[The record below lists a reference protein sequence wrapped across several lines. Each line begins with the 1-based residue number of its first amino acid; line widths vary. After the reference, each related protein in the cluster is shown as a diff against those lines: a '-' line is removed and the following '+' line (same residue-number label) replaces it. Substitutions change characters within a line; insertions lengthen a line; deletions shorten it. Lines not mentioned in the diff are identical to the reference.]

1 MKAAMLIEGVKSTYV
16 FESALES
23 LERWFGD
30 GRYSENGMSP
40 PIWVE
45 KSEDENAALII
56 YNGGINNGKHPRQEI
71 YDADFFTES
80 YSDSKI
86 NSIFSA
92 CMDPTNKSMMSETEG
107 VYFVNEN
114 STAKDIKDFANKV
127 KMFAARTIMNPASI
141 IAMESRTE
149 DLTMFKILAAAAA
162 ESEKVALEIALEN
175 ARKHK
180 EAMGGLEEYS
190 DFDRDDFD
198 RELDILNS
206 KPAEVVDPTTFE
218 EPEGLDIVADSNG
231 ESEVR
236 PEDLDASDFNQ
247 VPVIQDEEPNIVE
260 EEPNN
265 IAEDDLKPSEVSIS
279 DSEPLDDKEV
289 VKPVETPKNSLLEA
303 LTALQERMGI
313 TEAEF
318 ISRLEKV
325 MLIGKLAGGPQ
336 SAAVEEEKA
345 PIAENAVPD
354 ENNVEESPAVA
365 EGRGGDGLHYI
376 DTPDGVISNM
386 GEGDNVPNE
395 DLEAVNVNDLFGD
408 DYDDEED
415 KNEEIE
421 KGADAEGYD
430 DMDRNGESD
439 KNKAKSSGLSED
451 SEDVESNQETSKE
464 INESLPADELIKE
477 LANESKNDDEFF
489 DMLIKRRTK
498 FGLPTLIKAANI
510 DMRNYIL
517 TGVESAVE
525 ADVKSKRVA
534 LI

>member
-206 KPAEVVDPTTFE
+206 KPTEVVDPTTFE

-236 PEDLDASDFNQ
+236 PEDLAASDFNE
-247 VPVIQDEEPNIVE
+247 VPVIQEEEVIVE
-260 EEPNN
+260 EEVPN
-265 IAEDDLKPSEVSIS
+265 IVEDDLKPSEVSIS

-354 ENNVEESPAVA
+354 ENVEAVVNP
-365 EGRGGDGLHYI
+365 EPEVDGD
-376 DTPDGVISNM
+376 D
-386 GEGDNVPNE
+386 EVPNE
-395 DLEAVNVNDLFGD
+395 DLEAINTDDLFGD
-408 DYDDEED
+408 DYDNGEE
-415 KNEEIE
+415 NI
-421 KGADAEGYD
+421 GDAEDREHSG
-430 DMDRNGESD
+430 MDGVSEAD
-439 KNKAKSSGLSED
+439 KENDRTNNKET
-451 SEDVESNQETSKE
+451 ESNREAPKE

>member
-56 YNGGINNGKHPRQEI
+56 YNGGINNGKHPKQEI

-107 VYFVNEN
+107 VYFINEN

-127 KMFAARTIMNPASI
+127 KLFAARTIMNPASI
-141 IAMESRTE
+141 VAMESRTE
-149 DLTMFKILAAAAA
+149 DITMFKILAAAAA

-206 KPAEVVDPTTFE
+206 KPTEVVDPTTFE
-218 EPEGLDIVADSNG
+218 EPEGLDVITDNNG

-236 PEDLDASDFNQ
+236 PEDLDASDFNE
-247 VPVIQDEEPNIVE
+247 VPVIQEEEVTVE
-260 EEPNN
+260 EEPVN
-265 IAEDDLKPSEVSIS
+265 IVEDDLKPSEVSIS
-279 DSEPLDDKEV
+279 DSKPLDDKEV
-289 VKPVETPKNSLLEA
+289 AKPVETPKNSLLEA

-336 SAAVEEEKA
+336 SAAVEEDKV
-345 PIAENAVPD
+345 PLAENAVP
-354 ENNVEESPAVA
+354 EETVEEVVNPEPEV
-365 EGRGGDGLHYI
+365 DGK
-376 DTPDGVISNM
+376 D
-386 GEGDNVPNE
+386 EVPNE
-395 DLEAVNVNDLFGD
+395 DLEAINTDDLFGD
-408 DYDDEED
+408 DYDNGEE
-415 KNEEIE
+415 NESNTEL
-421 KGADAEGYD
+421 GEGYTD
-430 DMDRNGESD
+430 NQG
-439 KNKAKSSGLSED
+439 ED
-451 SEDVESNQETSKE
+451 SSDVEHNEPVQEEPKE
-464 INESLPADELIKE
+464 INENLPADELIKE

-489 DMLIKRRTK
+489 DMLLKRKTK

-525 ADVKSKRVA
+525 LDTKSKRVA

>member
-56 YNGGINNGKHPRQEI
+56 YNGGINNGKHPKQEI

-127 KMFAARTIMNPASI
+127 KLFAARTIMNPASI
-141 IAMESRTE
+141 VAMESRTE
-149 DLTMFKILAAAAA
+149 DITMFKILASAAA

-190 DFDRDDFD
+190 DFDRDGFD
-198 RELDILNS
+198 KELDILNS
-206 KPAEVVDPTTFE
+206 KPTEVIDPTTFE
-218 EPEGLDIVADSNG
+218 EPEGLDVITDNNG

-236 PEDLDASDFNQ
+236 PEDLDASDFNE
-247 VPVIQDEEPNIVE
+247 VPVIQEEEVIVE
-260 EEPNN
+260 EEPVN
-265 IAEDDLKPSEVSIS
+265 IVEDDLKPSEVSIS
-279 DSEPLDDKEV
+279 DSKPLDDKEV
-289 VKPVETPKNSLLEA
+289 VKPAETPKNSLLEA

-336 SAAVEEEKA
+336 SAAVEEDKV
-345 PIAENAVPD
+345 PLAENAVP
-354 ENNVEESPAVA
+354 EETVEEVVNPEDEVPAD
-365 EGRGGDGLHYI
+365 RGSNGNLHYI
-376 DTPDGVISNM
+376 DTPDGIISNISS
-386 GEGDNVPNE
+386 EE
-395 DLEAVNVNDLFGD
+395 LFGD
-408 DYDDEED
+408 DYDNGEENVTDAEDGEHSGMDETSEADEENNRTND
-415 KNEEIE
+415 KET
-421 KGADAEGYD
+421 EG
-430 DMDRNGESD
+430 S
-439 KNKAKSSGLSED
+439 
-451 SEDVESNQETSKE
+451 QEAPKE
-464 INESLPADELIKE
+464 INENLPADELIKE

-489 DMLIKRRTK
+489 DMLLKRKTK

-525 ADVKSKRVA
+525 PDTKSKRVA

>member
-141 IAMESRTE
+141 VAMESRTE

-190 DFDRDDFD
+190 DFDRDGFD
-198 RELDILNS
+198 EQLDILNS
-206 KPAEVVDPTTFE
+206 KPAEVIDPTTFE

-260 EEPNN
+260 EEEHN
-265 IAEDDLKPSEVSIS
+265 IVEDDLKPSEVSIS

-289 VKPVETPKNSLLEA
+289 AKPVETPKNSLLEA
-303 LTALQERMGI
+303 LTALQAKMGI

-365 EGRGGDGLHYI
+365 KGRGGDGLHYI
-376 DTPDGVISNM
+376 DTPDGVVSNM
-386 GEGDNVPNE
+386 SNNDEVPNE
-395 DLEAVNVNDLFGD
+395 DLEAINTDDLFGD
-408 DYDDEED
+408 DYDNGEED
-415 KNEEIE
+415 INN
-421 KGADAEGYD
+421 AEDGKHNG
-430 DMDRNGESD
+430 MDRNSETDEENDRTND
-439 KNKAKSSGLSED
+439 K
-451 SEDVESNQETSKE
+451 ETEGNREAPKE

>member
-141 IAMESRTE
+141 VAMESRTE

-206 KPAEVVDPTTFE
+206 KPTEVVDPTTFE

-336 SAAVEEEKA
+336 STAVEEEKA
-345 PIAENAVPD
+345 PIAENAVP
-354 ENNVEESPAVA
+354 EA
-365 EGRGGDGLHYI
+365 EKKGRGGDGLHYI
-376 DTPDGVISNM
+376 DTPEGVVTNM
-386 GEGDNVPNE
+386 PQSEDTYNE
-395 DLEAVNVNDLFGD
+395 DLENTNADDLFGD
-408 DYDDEED
+408 DYDNGEEDTGNAEDGEYSEMDGVSEADEENDRTND
-415 KNEEIE
+415 KET
-421 KGADAEGYD
+421 EG
-430 DMDRNGESD
+430 
-439 KNKAKSSGLSED
+439 
-451 SEDVESNQETSKE
+451 NQEAPKE

>member
-206 KPAEVVDPTTFE
+206 KPTEVVDPTTFE

-260 EEPNN
+260 EEVPN
-265 IAEDDLKPSEVSIS
+265 IVEDDLKPSEVSIS

-345 PIAENAVPD
+345 PIAENAVP
-354 ENNVEESPAVA
+354 EENVEAVVNP
-365 EGRGGDGLHYI
+365 EPEIDGD
-376 DTPDGVISNM
+376 D
-386 GEGDNVPNE
+386 EVPNE

-430 DMDRNGESD
+430 DMDRNGKSD
-439 KNKAKSSGLSED
+439 KNKAKSSDLSED
-451 SEDVESNQETSKE
+451 SEAAESNQETSKE

>member
-56 YNGGINNGKHPRQEI
+56 YNGGINNGKHPKQEF

-141 IAMESRTE
+141 VAMESRTE

-190 DFDRDDFD
+190 DFDRDNFD
-198 RELDILNS
+198 KELDILNS
-206 KPAEVVDPTTFE
+206 KPAEVIDPTTFE
-218 EPEGLDIVADSNG
+218 EPEGLDIVADSTG

-236 PEDLDASDFNQ
+236 PEDLDASDFNN

-260 EEPNN
+260 EEPIN
-265 IAEDDLKPSEVSIS
+265 IVEDDLKPSEVSIS
-279 DSEPLDDKEV
+279 DSKPLDDKEV
-289 VKPVETPKNSLLEA
+289 VKPVETPKNGLLEA

-345 PIAENAVPD
+345 PLAENAVP
-354 ENNVEESPAVA
+354 EENVEAVVNP
-365 EGRGGDGLHYI
+365 EPEIDGN
-376 DTPDGVISNM
+376 D
-386 GEGDNVPNE
+386 EVPNE
-395 DLEAVNVNDLFGD
+395 ELEAINTDDLFGD
-408 DYDDEED
+408 DYDNGEENIGDAEDREHSGMDGVSEADEE
-415 KNEEIE
+415 N
-421 KGADAEGYD
+421 
-430 DMDRNGESD
+430 DRTS
-439 KNKAKSSGLSED
+439 NKET
-451 SEDVESNQETSKE
+451 ESNPEAPKE
-464 INESLPADELIKE
+464 INESLPPDELIKE

>member
-141 IAMESRTE
+141 VAMESRTE

-162 ESEKVALEIALEN
+162 ENEKVALEIALEN
-175 ARKHK
+175 ARKYK

-190 DFDRDDFD
+190 DFDRDGFD
-198 RELDILNS
+198 EQLDILNS
-206 KPAEVVDPTTFE
+206 KPTEVVDPTTFE

-260 EEPNN
+260 EEEHN
-265 IAEDDLKPSEVSIS
+265 IVEDDLKPSEVSIS

-289 VKPVETPKNSLLEA
+289 AKPVETPKNSLLEA

-345 PIAENAVPD
+345 PIAENAVP
-354 ENNVEESPAVA
+354 EENVEAVVNP
-365 EGRGGDGLHYI
+365 EPEIDGD
-376 DTPDGVISNM
+376 D
-386 GEGDNVPNE
+386 EVPNE
-395 DLEAVNVNDLFGD
+395 ELEAINTDDLFGD
-408 DYDDEED
+408 DYDNGEEDINNAEDGEYSGMDGVSEADEENDRTND
-415 KNEEIE
+415 KET
-421 KGADAEGYD
+421 EG
-430 DMDRNGESD
+430 
-439 KNKAKSSGLSED
+439 
-451 SEDVESNQETSKE
+451 NQEAPKE

>member
-190 DFDRDDFD
+190 DFDRDGFD
-198 RELDILNS
+198 EQLDILNS
-206 KPAEVVDPTTFE
+206 KPTEVVDPTTFE

-260 EEPNN
+260 EEHN
-265 IAEDDLKPSEVSIS
+265 IVEDDLKPSEVSIS

-336 SAAVEEEKA
+336 SAAVEEERA

-354 ENNVEESPAVA
+354 ENNAEESPAVA
-365 EGRGGDGLHYI
+365 KGRGGDGLHYI
-376 DTPDGVISNM
+376 DTPDGVVSNISA
-386 GEGDNVPNE
+386 D
-395 DLEAVNVNDLFGD
+395 DLFGE
-408 DYDDEED
+408 DYDNGEED
-415 KNEEIE
+415 INNAEDGEYSGMDGVSEANGDEVSNIE
-421 KGADAEGYD
+421 QETEG
-430 DMDRNGESD
+430 
-439 KNKAKSSGLSED
+439 
-451 SEDVESNQETSKE
+451 NQEAPKE

>member
-141 IAMESRTE
+141 VAMESRTE

-206 KPAEVVDPTTFE
+206 KPTEVVDPTTFE

-260 EEPNN
+260 DEHN
-265 IAEDDLKPSEVSIS
+265 IVEDDLKPSEVSIS
-279 DSEPLDDKEV
+279 DSKPLDDKEV
-289 VKPVETPKNSLLEA
+289 IKPVETPKNSLLEA

-354 ENNVEESPAVA
+354 ENNAEESPAVA

-376 DTPDGVISNM
+376 DTPDGVISNISA
-386 GEGDNVPNE
+386 D
-395 DLEAVNVNDLFGD
+395 DLFGD
-408 DYDDEED
+408 DYDNGEEDINNAEDGEYSGMDGVSEADEENDRTND
-415 KNEEIE
+415 K
-421 KGADAEGYD
+421 KTEG
-430 DMDRNGESD
+430 S
-439 KNKAKSSGLSED
+439 
-451 SEDVESNQETSKE
+451 QEAPKE

>member
-56 YNGGINNGKHPRQEI
+56 YNGGINNGKHPKQEI

-107 VYFVNEN
+107 VYFINEN

-127 KMFAARTIMNPASI
+127 KLFAARTIMNPASI
-141 IAMESRTE
+141 VAMESRTE
-149 DLTMFKILAAAAA
+149 DITMFKILASAAA

-190 DFDRDDFD
+190 DFDRDGFD
-198 RELDILNS
+198 KELDILNS
-206 KPAEVVDPTTFE
+206 KPTEVIDPTTFE
-218 EPEGLDIVADSNG
+218 EPEGLDVITDNNG

-236 PEDLDASDFNQ
+236 PEDLDASDFNE
-247 VPVIQDEEPNIVE
+247 VPVIQEEEVIIEE
-260 EEPNN
+260 EEPAN
-265 IAEDDLKPSEVSIS
+265 IVEDDLKPSEVSIS
-279 DSEPLDDKEV
+279 DSKPLDDKEV
-289 VKPVETPKNSLLEA
+289 AKLVETPKNSLLEA

-336 SAAVEEEKA
+336 SAAVEEDKV
-345 PIAENAVPD
+345 PLAENAVP
-354 ENNVEESPAVA
+354 EETVEEVVNPEDEVSAD
-365 EGRGGDGLHYI
+365 RGSNGNLHYI
-376 DTPDGVISNM
+376 DTPDGIISNISA
-386 GEGDNVPNE
+386 EE
-395 DLEAVNVNDLFGD
+395 LFGD
-408 DYDDEED
+408 DYDNGTENESNTELGEEYTD
-415 KNEEIE
+415 NQ
-421 KGADAEGYD
+421 G
-430 DMDRNGESD
+430 
-439 KNKAKSSGLSED
+439 ED
-451 SEDVESNQETSKE
+451 SSDVEHNEPVQEKPKE
-464 INESLPADELIKE
+464 INENLPADELIKE

-489 DMLIKRRTK
+489 DMLLKRKTK

-525 ADVKSKRVA
+525 PDTKSKRVA

>member
-141 IAMESRTE
+141 VAMESRTE

-206 KPAEVVDPTTFE
+206 KPTEVVDPTTFE

-260 EEPNN
+260 EEPIT

-325 MLIGKLAGGPQ
+325 MLIGKLAGGPH

-345 PIAENAVPD
+345 PIAENAVP
-354 ENNVEESPAVA
+354 EENVEAVVNP
-365 EGRGGDGLHYI
+365 E
-376 DTPDGVISNM
+376 PEV
-386 GEGDNVPNE
+386 EEEVPNE
-395 DLEAVNVNDLFGD
+395 DLEAINVNDLFGD
-408 DYDDEED
+408 DYD
-415 KNEEIE
+415 
-421 KGADAEGYD
+421 
-430 DMDRNGESD
+430 NGEENIGNAEDGEYSGMDGVSETNKENDRTND
-439 KNKAKSSGLSED
+439 K
-451 SEDVESNQETSKE
+451 ETGGSHEAPKE

-489 DMLIKRRTK
+489 GMLIKRRTK

>member
-206 KPAEVVDPTTFE
+206 KPTEVVDPTTFE

-247 VPVIQDEEPNIVE
+247 VPVIQEEEVIVE
-260 EEPNN
+260 EEVPN
-265 IAEDDLKPSEVSIS
+265 AVEDDLKPFEVSIS
-279 DSEPLDDKEV
+279 DSKPLDDKEV

-303 LTALQERMGI
+303 LTALQEKMGI

-345 PIAENAVPD
+345 PIAENAVPEENVDAVVNPEPEIDGDD
-354 ENNVEESPAVA
+354 E
-365 EGRGGDGLHYI
+365 
-376 DTPDGVISNM
+376 
-386 GEGDNVPNE
+386 VPNE
-395 DLEAVNVNDLFGD
+395 DLEAINTGDLFGE
-408 DYDDEED
+408 DYD
-415 KNEEIE
+415 
-421 KGADAEGYD
+421 
-430 DMDRNGESD
+430 NGEENESNIELGEEHTD
-439 KNKAKSSGLSED
+439 NQGEVSS
-451 SEDVESNQETSKE
+451 DVEHNEPVQEAPKE

>member
-141 IAMESRTE
+141 VAMESRTE

-198 RELDILNS
+198 KELDILNS
-206 KPAEVVDPTTFE
+206 KPTEVIDPTTFE

-260 EEPNN
+260 EEVPN
-265 IAEDDLKPSEVSIS
+265 IVEDNLKPSEVSIS
-279 DSEPLDDKEV
+279 DSKPLDDKEV

-345 PIAENAVPD
+345 PIAENAVPEENVDAVVNPEPEIDGDD
-354 ENNVEESPAVA
+354 E
-365 EGRGGDGLHYI
+365 
-376 DTPDGVISNM
+376 
-386 GEGDNVPNE
+386 VPNE
-395 DLEAVNVNDLFGD
+395 DLEAINTDDLFGD
-408 DYDDEED
+408 DYDNGEED
-415 KNEEIE
+415 INNAEDGEYSGMDEVSETNEENDRTNDKE
-421 KGADAEGYD
+421 TEG
-430 DMDRNGESD
+430 S
-439 KNKAKSSGLSED
+439 
-451 SEDVESNQETSKE
+451 QEAPKE

>member
-56 YNGGINNGKHPRQEI
+56 YNGGINNGKHPKQEI

-107 VYFVNEN
+107 VYFINEN

-127 KMFAARTIMNPASI
+127 KLFAARTIMNPASI
-141 IAMESRTE
+141 VAMESRTE
-149 DLTMFKILAAAAA
+149 DITMFKILASAAA

-190 DFDRDDFD
+190 DFDRDGFD
-198 RELDILNS
+198 KELDILNS
-206 KPAEVVDPTTFE
+206 KPTEVIDPTTFE
-218 EPEGLDIVADSNG
+218 EPEGLDVITDNNG

-236 PEDLDASDFNQ
+236 PEDLDASDFNE
-247 VPVIQDEEPNIVE
+247 VPVIQEEEVTIE
-260 EEPNN
+260 EEPVN
-265 IAEDDLKPSEVSIS
+265 IVEDDLKPSEVSIS
-279 DSEPLDDKEV
+279 DSKPLDDKEV

-336 SAAVEEEKA
+336 SAAVEEDKV
-345 PIAENAVPD
+345 PLAENAVP
-354 ENNVEESPAVA
+354 EETVEEVVNPEDEVPAD
-365 EGRGGDGLHYI
+365 RGSNGNLHYI
-376 DTPDGVISNM
+376 DTPDGIISNISS
-386 GEGDNVPNE
+386 EE
-395 DLEAVNVNDLFGD
+395 LFGD
-408 DYDDEED
+408 DYDDGTEYINNAED
-415 KNEEIE
+415 GEHSGMDETSEANGDEVSNIE
-421 KGADAEGYD
+421 
-430 DMDRNGESD
+430 
-439 KNKAKSSGLSED
+439 
-451 SEDVESNQETSKE
+451 QETEGSQEAPKE
-464 INESLPADELIKE
+464 INENLPADELIKE

-489 DMLIKRRTK
+489 DMLLKRKTK

-525 ADVKSKRVA
+525 PDTKSKRVA

>member
-141 IAMESRTE
+141 VAMESRTE

-206 KPAEVVDPTTFE
+206 KPTEVVDPTTFK

-247 VPVIQDEEPNIVE
+247 VPVIQDEEPSIVE
-260 EEPNN
+260 EEEHN
-265 IAEDDLKPSEVSIS
+265 IVEDDLKPSEVSIS

-303 LTALQERMGI
+303 ITALQERMGI

-345 PIAENAVPD
+345 PIAENAVPEENVDVVVKPEPEIDGDD
-354 ENNVEESPAVA
+354 E
-365 EGRGGDGLHYI
+365 
-376 DTPDGVISNM
+376 
-386 GEGDNVPNE
+386 VPNE
-395 DLEAVNVNDLFGD
+395 DLEAINTDDLFGD
-408 DYDDEED
+408 DYDNGEEDNGNAEDGEHSGVDGVSETDEE
-415 KNEEIE
+415 N
-421 KGADAEGYD
+421 
-430 DMDRNGESD
+430 DRTSD
-439 KNKAKSSGLSED
+439 KETEG
-451 SEDVESNQETSKE
+451 NQEAPKE

>member
-190 DFDRDDFD
+190 DFDRDGFD
-198 RELDILNS
+198 EQLDILNS
-206 KPAEVVDPTTFE
+206 KPTEVVDPTTFE

-247 VPVIQDEEPNIVE
+247 VPVIQDEEPSVVE
-260 EEPNN
+260 EEVPNVV
-265 IAEDDLKPSEVSIS
+265 EDDLKPSEVSIS
-279 DSEPLDDKEV
+279 DSTPLDDKEV

-345 PIAENAVPD
+345 PIAENAVPE
-354 ENNVEESPAVA
+354 ENVDAVVNP
-365 EGRGGDGLHYI
+365 EPEVD
-376 DTPDGVISNM
+376 
-386 GEGDNVPNE
+386 GDNEVPNE

-430 DMDRNGESD
+430 DMDRNGKSD

-451 SEDVESNQETSKE
+451 SEDAESNQETSKE

>member
-56 YNGGINNGKHPRQEI
+56 YNGGINNGKHPKQEI

-107 VYFVNEN
+107 VYFINEN

-127 KMFAARTIMNPASI
+127 KLFAARTIMNPASI
-141 IAMESRTE
+141 VAMESRTE
-149 DLTMFKILAAAAA
+149 DITMFKILASAAA

-190 DFDRDDFD
+190 DFDRDGFD
-198 RELDILNS
+198 KELDILNS
-206 KPAEVVDPTTFE
+206 KPTEVIDPTTFE
-218 EPEGLDIVADSNG
+218 EPEGLDVITDNNG

-236 PEDLDASDFNQ
+236 PEDLDASDFNE
-247 VPVIQDEEPNIVE
+247 VPVIQEEETIVE
-260 EEPNN
+260 EEPIN
-265 IAEDDLKPSEVSIS
+265 IVEDDLKPSEVSIS

-336 SAAVEEEKA
+336 SAAVEEDKV
-345 PIAENAVPD
+345 PLAENAVPD
-354 ENNVEESPAVA
+354 ETVEEVVNPEDEVPAD
-365 EGRGGDGLHYI
+365 RGSNGNLHYI
-376 DTPDGVISNM
+376 DTPDGIISNISS
-386 GEGDNVPNE
+386 EE
-395 DLEAVNVNDLFGD
+395 LFGD
-408 DYDDEED
+408 DYDDGTED
-415 KNEEIE
+415 I
-421 KGADAEGYD
+421 GDAEDGD
-430 DMDRNGESD
+430 HSGMDETSETNGDE
-439 KNKAKSSGLSED
+439 
-451 SEDVESNQETSKE
+451 VSNIEQETEGSQEEPKE
-464 INESLPADELIKE
+464 INENLPADELIKE

-489 DMLIKRRTK
+489 DMLLKRKTK

-525 ADVKSKRVA
+525 PDTKSKRVA

>member
-206 KPAEVVDPTTFE
+206 KPTEVVDPTTFE

-260 EEPNN
+260 DEEPIT

-376 DTPDGVISNM
+376 DTPDGVVSNISA
-386 GEGDNVPNE
+386 D
-395 DLEAVNVNDLFGD
+395 DLFGD

-421 KGADAEGYD
+421 KGADAKGYD

-451 SEDVESNQETSKE
+451 SEDAESNQETSKE

>member
-175 ARKHK
+175 ARRHK

-206 KPAEVVDPTTFE
+206 KPTEVVDPTTFE

-247 VPVIQDEEPNIVE
+247 VPVIQDEELNIVE
-260 EEPNN
+260 EEEHN
-265 IAEDDLKPSEVSIS
+265 IVEDDLKPSEVSIS

-354 ENNVEESPAVA
+354 ENNAEESPAVSK
-365 EGRGGDGLHYI
+365 GRGGDGLHYI
-376 DTPDGVISNM
+376 DTPDGVISNISA
-386 GEGDNVPNE
+386 D
-395 DLEAVNVNDLFGD
+395 DLFGD
-408 DYDDEED
+408 DYDNGEED
-415 KNEEIE
+415 INNAEDGEYSGMDGVSEANGDEVSNIE
-421 KGADAEGYD
+421 QETEG
-430 DMDRNGESD
+430 
-439 KNKAKSSGLSED
+439 
-451 SEDVESNQETSKE
+451 NQEAPKE

-510 DMRNYIL
+510 DMRSYIL

>member
-190 DFDRDDFD
+190 DFDRDGFD
-198 RELDILNS
+198 EQLDILNS
-206 KPAEVVDPTTFE
+206 KPTEVVDPTTFE

-260 EEPNN
+260 EEHN
-265 IAEDDLKPSEVSIS
+265 IVEDDLKPSEVSIS

-345 PIAENAVPD
+345 PLAENAVPD
-354 ENNVEESPAVA
+354 ENNVEESPAVSK
-365 EGRGGDGLHYI
+365 GRGGDGLHYI

-386 GEGDNVPNE
+386 GEGDEVPNE
-395 DLEAVNVNDLFGD
+395 DLEAVNTNDLFGD
-408 DYDDEED
+408 DYDNGEEDNGNAEDGEYSEMDGVSEADEENNRTND
-415 KNEEIE
+415 KET
-421 KGADAEGYD
+421 EG
-430 DMDRNGESD
+430 
-439 KNKAKSSGLSED
+439 
-451 SEDVESNQETSKE
+451 NQEAPKE
-464 INESLPADELIKE
+464 INESLPPDELIKE

>member
-190 DFDRDDFD
+190 DFDRDGFD
-198 RELDILNS
+198 EQLDILNS
-206 KPAEVVDPTTFE
+206 KPTEVVDPTTFE

-260 EEPNN
+260 EEHN
-265 IAEDDLKPSEVSIS
+265 IVEDDLKPSEVSIS

-336 SAAVEEEKA
+336 SAAVEEEKV
-345 PIAENAVPD
+345 PLAENAVPD

-376 DTPDGVISNM
+376 DTPDGVVSNISA
-386 GEGDNVPNE
+386 D
-395 DLEAVNVNDLFGD
+395 DLFGD

-421 KGADAEGYD
+421 KGADAKGYD

-439 KNKAKSSGLSED
+439 KNKAKSSDLSED

>member
-141 IAMESRTE
+141 VAMESRTE

-198 RELDILNS
+198 KELDILNS
-206 KPAEVVDPTTFE
+206 KPTEVVDPTTFE

-247 VPVIQDEEPNIVE
+247 VPVIQDEEPNIME
-260 EEPNN
+260 EEPIT

-345 PIAENAVPD
+345 PLAENAVPE
-354 ENNVEESPAVA
+354 ENVDAVVNPEPEVEE
-365 EGRGGDGLHYI
+365 E
-376 DTPDGVISNM
+376 
-386 GEGDNVPNE
+386 VPNE
-395 DLEAVNVNDLFGD
+395 DLEAINVNDLFGD
-408 DYDDEED
+408 DYDNGEED
-415 KNEEIE
+415 TGN
-421 KGADAEGYD
+421 AEDGEYSG
-430 DMDRNGESD
+430 MDGVSETNKENDRTND
-439 KNKAKSSGLSED
+439 K
-451 SEDVESNQETSKE
+451 ETGGSHEAPKE

>member
-180 EAMGGLEEYS
+180 EAMGGLEEYN

-206 KPAEVVDPTTFE
+206 KPTEVVDPTTFE

-247 VPVIQDEEPNIVE
+247 VPVIQEEEVIVE
-260 EEPNN
+260 EEVPNVV
-265 IAEDDLKPSEVSIS
+265 EDDLKPSEVSIS

-354 ENNVEESPAVA
+354 ENNVEESSAVA

-376 DTPDGVISNM
+376 DTPDGVISNISA
-386 GEGDNVPNE
+386 D
-395 DLEAVNVNDLFGD
+395 DLFGD

-430 DMDRNGESD
+430 DMDRNGKLD

-451 SEDVESNQETSKE
+451 SEDAESNQETSKE

-489 DMLIKRRTK
+489 DMLLKRRTK

>member
-141 IAMESRTE
+141 VAMESRTE

-206 KPAEVVDPTTFE
+206 KPTEVVDPTTFE

-231 ESEVR
+231 ESEIR

-247 VPVIQDEEPNIVE
+247 VPVIQDEEPSVVE
-260 EEPNN
+260 EEVPN
-265 IAEDDLKPSEVSIS
+265 IVEDDLKPSEVSIS

-354 ENNVEESPAVA
+354 ENNAEESPAVA
-365 EGRGGDGLHYI
+365 EGRGGAGLHYI
-376 DTPDGVISNM
+376 DTPEGVVTNM
-386 GEGDNVPNE
+386 PQSEDTYNE
-395 DLEAVNVNDLFGD
+395 DLENTNADDLFGD
-408 DYDDEED
+408 DYDNGEEDTGNAEDGEYSEMDGVSEADEENDRTND
-415 KNEEIE
+415 KET
-421 KGADAEGYD
+421 EG
-430 DMDRNGESD
+430 
-439 KNKAKSSGLSED
+439 
-451 SEDVESNQETSKE
+451 NQEAPKE
-464 INESLPADELIKE
+464 INESIPADELIKE

>member
-206 KPAEVVDPTTFE
+206 KPTEVVDPTTFE

-236 PEDLDASDFNQ
+236 PEDLDASDFNE
-247 VPVIQDEEPNIVE
+247 VPVIQEEEVIVE
-260 EEPNN
+260 EEVPN
-265 IAEDDLKPSEVSIS
+265 IVEDDLKPSEVSIS

-365 EGRGGDGLHYI
+365 KGRGGDGLHYI
-376 DTPDGVISNM
+376 DTPDGAISNISA
-386 GEGDNVPNE
+386 D
-395 DLEAVNVNDLFGD
+395 DLFGD
-408 DYDDEED
+408 DYDNGEEDINNVEDGEYSGMDGVSEADEENDRTND
-415 KNEEIE
+415 KET
-421 KGADAEGYD
+421 EG
-430 DMDRNGESD
+430 S
-439 KNKAKSSGLSED
+439 
-451 SEDVESNQETSKE
+451 QEAPKE
-464 INESLPADELIKE
+464 INENLPADELIKE

>member
-206 KPAEVVDPTTFE
+206 KPTEVVDPTTFE

-260 EEPNN
+260 EEEHN
-265 IAEDDLKPSEVSIS
+265 IVEDDLKPSEVSIS

-354 ENNVEESPAVA
+354 ENNAEESPAVA
-365 EGRGGDGLHYI
+365 KGRGGDGLHYI
-376 DTPDGVISNM
+376 DTPDGVVSNISA
-386 GEGDNVPNE
+386 D
-395 DLEAVNVNDLFGD
+395 DLFGD
-408 DYDDEED
+408 DYDNGEEDINNAEDGERSGMDGVSEADEENDGTND
-415 KNEEIE
+415 KET
-421 KGADAEGYD
+421 EG
-430 DMDRNGESD
+430 
-439 KNKAKSSGLSED
+439 
-451 SEDVESNQETSKE
+451 NQEAPKE

>member
-141 IAMESRTE
+141 VAMESRTE

-198 RELDILNS
+198 KELDILNS
-206 KPAEVVDPTTFE
+206 KPTEVVDPTTFE

-260 EEPNN
+260 EEVPN
-265 IAEDDLKPSEVSIS
+265 IVEDDLKPSEVSIS

-345 PIAENAVPD
+345 PLAENAVPD
-354 ENNVEESPAVA
+354 ENNVEESPAVSK
-365 EGRGGDGLHYI
+365 GRGGDGLHYI
-376 DTPDGVISNM
+376 DTPDGVISNISA
-386 GEGDNVPNE
+386 D
-395 DLEAVNVNDLFGD
+395 DLFGD
-408 DYDDEED
+408 DYD
-415 KNEEIE
+415 
-421 KGADAEGYD
+421 
-430 DMDRNGESD
+430 NGEENESNTELGEEYTD
-439 KNKAKSSGLSED
+439 NQGED
-451 SEDVESNQETSKE
+451 SSDVEHNEPVQEELKE

>member
-56 YNGGINNGKHPRQEI
+56 YNGGINNGKHPKQEF

-107 VYFVNEN
+107 VYFINEN

-127 KMFAARTIMNPASI
+127 KLFAARTIMNPASI
-141 IAMESRTE
+141 VAMESRTE
-149 DLTMFKILAAAAA
+149 DITMFKILAAAAA

-198 RELDILNS
+198 KELDILNS
-206 KPAEVVDPTTFE
+206 KPAEVIDPTTFE
-218 EPEGLDIVADSNG
+218 EPEGLDIMADSNG

-236 PEDLDASDFNQ
+236 PEDLDASDFNN

-260 EEPNN
+260 EEVPN
-265 IAEDDLKPSEVSIS
+265 IVEDDLKPSEVSIS
-279 DSEPLDDKEV
+279 DSKPLDDKEV
-289 VKPVETPKNSLLEA
+289 VKPVETPKNGLLEA
-303 LTALQERMGI
+303 LMALQERMGI

-325 MLIGKLAGGPQ
+325 MFIGKLAGGPQ

-345 PIAENAVPD
+345 PLAENAVP
-354 ENNVEESPAVA
+354 EA
-365 EGRGGDGLHYI
+365 EKKGRGGDGLHYI
-376 DTPDGVISNM
+376 DTPEGVVTNM
-386 GEGDNVPNE
+386 PQSEEVPNE
-395 DLEAVNVNDLFGD
+395 ELEAINTDDLFGD
-408 DYDDEED
+408 DYDNGEE
-415 KNEEIE
+415 NI
-421 KGADAEGYD
+421 GDAE
-430 DMDRNGESD
+430 NGESD
-439 KNKAKSSGLSED
+439 G
-451 SEDVESNQETSKE
+451 VESIGETDEESNGNADQEEEGNQEAPKE

-477 LANESKNDDEFF
+477 LANESKTDDEFF

>member
-180 EAMGGLEEYS
+180 EAMGGLEEYN

-198 RELDILNS
+198 KELDILNS
-206 KPAEVVDPTTFE
+206 KPTEVVDPTTFE

-260 EEPNN
+260 EEHN
-265 IAEDDLKPSEVSIS
+265 IVEDDLKPSEVSIS

-289 VKPVETPKNSLLEA
+289 VKTVETPKNSLLEA

-376 DTPDGVISNM
+376 DTPDGVISNISA
-386 GEGDNVPNE
+386 D
-395 DLEAVNVNDLFGD
+395 DLFGD
-408 DYDDEED
+408 DYDNGEED
-415 KNEEIE
+415 INNAEDGEHSGMDGVSETNEENNRI
-421 KGADAEGYD
+421 
-430 DMDRNGESD
+430 SD
-439 KNKAKSSGLSED
+439 KET
-451 SEDVESNQETSKE
+451 ESNPEAPKE

-517 TGVESAVE
+517 TGVESVVE

>member
-1 MKAAMLIEGVKSTYV
+1 MLIEGVKSTYV

-141 IAMESRTE
+141 VAMESRTE

-206 KPAEVVDPTTFE
+206 KPTEVIDPTTFE

-260 EEPNN
+260 EEHN
-265 IAEDDLKPSEVSIS
+265 IVEDDLKPSEVSIS
-279 DSEPLDDKEV
+279 DSTPLDDKEV

-336 SAAVEEEKA
+336 SAAVEEERA
-345 PIAENAVPD
+345 PIAENAVPEENVDAVVNPEPEVDGDD
-354 ENNVEESPAVA
+354 E
-365 EGRGGDGLHYI
+365 
-376 DTPDGVISNM
+376 
-386 GEGDNVPNE
+386 VPNE

-430 DMDRNGESD
+430 DMDRNGKSD
-439 KNKAKSSGLSED
+439 KNKAKSSDLSED
-451 SEDVESNQETSKE
+451 SEDAESNQETSKE

-510 DMRNYIL
+510 NMRNYIL

>member
-149 DLTMFKILAAAAA
+149 DITMFKILASAAA

-190 DFDRDDFD
+190 DFDRDGFD
-198 RELDILNS
+198 KELDILNS
-206 KPAEVVDPTTFE
+206 KPTEVIDPTTFE
-218 EPEGLDIVADSNG
+218 EPEGLDVITDNNG

-236 PEDLDASDFNQ
+236 PEDLDASDFNE
-247 VPVIQDEEPNIVE
+247 VPVIQEEEAIVE
-260 EEPNN
+260 EEPVN
-265 IAEDDLKPSEVSIS
+265 IVEDDLKPSEVSIS
-279 DSEPLDDKEV
+279 DSKPLDDKEV

-336 SAAVEEEKA
+336 SAAVEEDKV
-345 PIAENAVPD
+345 PLAENAVP
-354 ENNVEESPAVA
+354 EETVEEVVNPEDEVSAD
-365 EGRGGDGLHYI
+365 RGSNGNLHYI
-376 DTPDGVISNM
+376 DTPDGIISNISS
-386 GEGDNVPNE
+386 EE
-395 DLEAVNVNDLFGD
+395 LFGD
-408 DYDDEED
+408 DYDDGTED
-415 KNEEIE
+415 INNAEDGKHSGMDETSEANGGEVSNIE
-421 KGADAEGYD
+421 QET
-430 DMDRNGESD
+430 
-439 KNKAKSSGLSED
+439 ED
-451 SEDVESNQETSKE
+451 SQEAPKE
-464 INESLPADELIKE
+464 INENLPADELIKE

-489 DMLIKRRTK
+489 DMLLKRKTK

-525 ADVKSKRVA
+525 PDTKSKRVA

>member
-1 MKAAMLIEGVKSTYV
+1 VKAAMLIEGVKSTYV

-206 KPAEVVDPTTFE
+206 KPTEMVDPTTFE

-265 IAEDDLKPSEVSIS
+265 IVEDDLKPSEVSIS

-354 ENNVEESPAVA
+354 ENNTEESSAVA

-376 DTPDGVISNM
+376 DTPDGVVSNISA
-386 GEGDNVPNE
+386 D
-395 DLEAVNVNDLFGD
+395 DLFGD
-408 DYDDEED
+408 DYDNGEEDINNAEDGEYSGMDGVSEADEENDRTND
-415 KNEEIE
+415 KET
-421 KGADAEGYD
+421 EG
-430 DMDRNGESD
+430 S
-439 KNKAKSSGLSED
+439 
-451 SEDVESNQETSKE
+451 QENVKE

-489 DMLIKRRTK
+489 DMLLKRRTK

>member
-1 MKAAMLIEGVKSTYV
+1 MLIEGVKSTYV

-190 DFDRDDFD
+190 DFDRDGFD
-198 RELDILNS
+198 EQLDILNS
-206 KPAEVVDPTTFE
+206 KPTEVVDPTTFE

-260 EEPNN
+260 EEPIT

-354 ENNVEESPAVA
+354 ENNAEESPAVSK
-365 EGRGGDGLHYI
+365 GRGGDGLHYI

-386 GEGDNVPNE
+386 GEGDEVPNE
-395 DLEAVNVNDLFGD
+395 DLEAVNTNDLFGD
-408 DYDDEED
+408 DYDNGEED

-421 KGADAEGYD
+421 KGADAKGYD

-451 SEDVESNQETSKE
+451 SEDAESNQETSKE
-464 INESLPADELIKE
+464 IDESLPADELIKE